1 MIGVSEVMNEM
12 EVSEVMKRFEVIEV
26 NEVSEVSDNSSAAD
40 NAVDVASNGNVD
52 NSERSDNFGN
62 SDNFKKTSDK
72 FEKTMAN
79 SKSFREVRA
88 WQKAHEFVLA
98 FYQTKKMFPDDEK
111 FALIPQFQRAAVSI
125 AANIAEG
132 YKKLSKADKLRFMNI
147 AQGSLEECRYYIIL
161 SHDVGYYSKD
171 VANDMWTKIEAAS
184 TVLNAYCKAIKDNK
198 GITDEG

>member
-1 MIGVSEVMNEM
+1 M
-12 EVSEVMKRFEVIEV
+12 EVKEV
-26 NEVSEVSDNSSAAD
+26 NEVIATLEVIDDTLASETSGRTNVVNSANFDNSDNSK
-40 NAVDVASNGNVD
+40 NKEV
-52 NSERSDNFGN
+52 
-62 SDNFKKTSDK
+62 
-72 FEKTMAN
+72 MAN

-98 FYQTKKMFPDDEK
+98 FYKTKKMFPDDEK

-198 GITDEG
+198 GITDEV

>member
-1 MIGVSEVMNEM
+1 MKSLEVK
-12 EVSEVMKRFEVIEV
+12 EVREVIATLEV
-26 NEVSEVSDNSSAAD
+26 IDDTLAGETSGRTNVVNSANFDN
-40 NAVDVASNGNVD
+40 
-52 NSERSDNFGN
+52 
-62 SDNFKKTSDK
+62 SDK
-72 FEKTMAN
+72 FKNKEVMAN

-98 FYQTKKMFPDDEK
+98 FYATKKMFPDDEK

-198 GITDEG
+198 GITDEV

>member
-1 MIGVSEVMNEM
+1 M
-12 EVSEVMKRFEVIEV
+12 EVKEV
-26 NEVSEVSDNSSAAD
+26 NEVIATLEVIDDTLAGETSGRTNVVNSANFDN
-40 NAVDVASNGNVD
+40 
-52 NSERSDNFGN
+52 
-62 SDNFKKTSDK
+62 SDK
-72 FEKTMAN
+72 FKNKEVMAN

-98 FYQTKKMFPDDEK
+98 FYKTKKMFPDDEK